1 MLGLKLTCLLK
12 HHLKQTDNQSKYEIK
27 LRRDR
32 QQLYG
37 GIGF

>member
-1 MLGLKLTCLLK
+1 MLDLKLTCLLK
-12 HHLKQTDNQSKYEIK
+12 HHLKQTDNHSKYEIK

-37 GIGF
+37 GIGL